1 MDRFSG
7 RKVREDMKERSRRKV
22 IEILSKDSNNK
33 VALKK
38 KVVSPIGKTQVRV
51 F

>member
-1 MDRFSG
+1 MDRVWG
-7 RKVREDMKERSRRKV
+7 RKIREDMKERSKRKV

-38 KVVSPIGKTQVRV
+38 EVVSPIRKTQVRV